1 MSEHFPSKKEME
13 KTYQDIAKRHQL
25 MSKLPIEEKIK
36 CLVSIQK
43 MAKPILKKRGKEIR
57 VWEIGLELESQQ
69 NE

>member
-1 MSEHFPSKKEME
+1 MTERFPTKKVME
-13 KTYQDIAKRHQL
+13 KIYQDIAKRHQL

-43 MAKPILKKRGKEIR
+43 MVNPILKKREKEIR

>member
-36 CLVSIQK
+36 CLVIIQK

-57 VWEIGLELESQQ
+57 VWGIGLELESQQ